1 LRAKVADAD
10 AKVENFRAESGLLG
24 VGNNMTASG
33 QQLADLNNQLATAKA
48 AQSQA
53 AARAQ
58 LMRALLRERRVV
70 DAPELA
76 RDESLRRYAEQ
87 RVTLKAQIAQ
97 EARTLLPGHPRMKE
111 LAAQLEALDAEIAVA
126 VDKAARGLENDA
138 RLAAAQVASLTNA
151 LAAQSKVVASGNV
164 DEVALRALELDA
176 HTARDQLESYVQKY
190 REATARVTDNA
201 SPADA
206 RIISVASPP
215 RFPTFPKKLE
225 TLALG
230 TLAGL
235 MLSTGVVVSH
245 ALLSIDAVAPA
256 VAGRPGR
263 RSRAAAAAVDPER
276 MDATPVGTPQADPET
291 AALVDQLLAGAA
303 PGAALRVLIAGEGE
317 SASLA
322 IALAAARRLSGRGRA
337 ILVDLGPTAGA
348 AAEAAFGPEADGA
361 GPEGLAQLLAGEASF
376 AEAIQRDG
384 ASALDV
390 IRTGGGAI
398 AGEGLD
404 EILSAL
410 AAAYDFVLVHAADW
424 RSERALAALDAVH
437 KLVVAA
443 PAARLPKALAL
454 AREAMGGG
462 AADVIGHAAIGEAIP
477 LGRAA

>member
-1 LRAKVADAD
+1 
-10 AKVENFRAESGLLG
+10 
-24 VGNNMTASG
+24 M
-33 QQLADLNNQLATAKA
+33 
-48 AQSQA
+48 
-53 AARAQ
+53 
-58 LMRALLRERRVV
+58 
-70 DAPELA
+70 
-76 RDESLRRYAEQ
+76 
-87 RVTLKAQIAQ
+87 
-97 EARTLLPGHPRMKE
+97 
-111 LAAQLEALDAEIAVA
+111 
-126 VDKAARGLENDA
+126 
-138 RLAAAQVASLTNA
+138 
-151 LAAQSKVVASGNV
+151 
-164 DEVALRALELDA
+164 
-176 HTARDQLESYVQKY
+176 
-190 REATARVTDNA
+190 TDNA

-404 EILSAL
+404 EIFRRSPPPMISSWSTPRTGGASGRWPRSTRCTSSSWRRRRRGCPRRSRSPARRW
-410 AAAYDFVLVHAADW
+410 AAA
-424 RSERALAALDAVH
+424 
-437 KLVVAA
+437 
-443 PAARLPKALAL
+443 PPT
-454 AREAMGGG
+454 
-462 AADVIGHAAIGEAIP
+462 
-477 LGRAA
+477 